1 VKTEILM
8 ENIVMIVGIV
18 SLTKMK
24 NQFNEQNLYYKG
36 ISIDRANKIF
46 IEGIQGE
53 YYRRFNRKVVYL
65 SKSKVVAETY
75 AKQTNGVVAVI
86 SANNLNIMPS
96 GHSNQFIVNS
106 HIPKENIIEVYR
118 VEKII
123 GGVKN
128 GL

>member
-1 VKTEILM
+1 M